1 VTLIF
6 GFDKEIWRLGKVE
19 SWCDDP
25 KKWAVHFRVHLARKE
40 LSFSQLSN
48 FGLDLSIG

>member
-1 VTLIF
+1 LGLGSSGSSGRIDMNVCYNFAIVTLIF

-25 KKWAVHFRVHLARKE
+25 KK
-40 LSFSQLSN
+40 
-48 FGLDLSIG
+48 